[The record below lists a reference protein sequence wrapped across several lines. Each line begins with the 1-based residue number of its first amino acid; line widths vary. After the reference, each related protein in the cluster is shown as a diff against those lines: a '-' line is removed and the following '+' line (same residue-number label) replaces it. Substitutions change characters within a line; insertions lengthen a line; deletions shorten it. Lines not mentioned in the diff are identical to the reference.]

1 VRGFK
6 KQQATLGLIMK
17 SKKLAFAVAS
27 ALGLSAFAGGAFA
40 YGPTENYDY
49 TLRISGASAQ
59 DDAIEALFNT
69 GATGLCVGDRD
80 VWTYNGSKTDYR
92 AVSCR
97 SDATKIPGLT
107 DTNGD
112 GLIKVLVFK
121 RSHGGS
127 ALGVQPLAR
136 DMAIS
141 HIDISTCSTTAPY
154 NCTGLTSVQSDVGV
168 SDVDPAIFRNDDNK
182 PSEADAIAAG
192 VNFIMT
198 DADVANLEVKSAAAL
213 IFGMPLTLNFRNA
226 LQDAMI
232 SNGDLDLTCDDTAAN
247 RDLEACMPS
256 LSKTAIASVM
266 TGAMAD
272 WSQLG
277 VPGLVLPADTAP
289 KLCRRVNGSG
299 TQASYNVK
307 ILDNPCKGSVG
318 SSMAGHDGAN
328 VFENS
333 TSGDVRTCLNTQYTA
348 GNYAIGLLSVESKPS
363 STRNFRWIKVDGV
376 SPSLQNAAEGKY
388 PITVEQTFQWRKS
401 TVSNPLSG
409 GKLLMAQAIVA
420 NAANPANIA
429 SRNAAFTY
437 AGLETGYLATLPNT
451 TSPTVPFSSAAPVW
465 GYSHAAN
472 GNSLDNCRL
481 PQVYDPGTSV
491 PASGL

>member
-1 VRGFK
+1 MK
-6 KQQATLGLIMK
+6 TNKLTL
-17 SKKLAFAVAS
+17 AVLS
-27 ALGLSAFAGGAFA
+27 ALGLSAFAGAAFA
-40 YGPTENYDY
+40 YGPSENYDY
-49 TLRISGASAQ
+49 ELRISGASAQ
-59 DDAIEALFNT
+59 DDAVEALFNT
-69 GATGLCVGDRD
+69 GATGLCLSDRD
-80 VWTYNGSKTDYR
+80 VWSYNNSKSDYR
-92 AVSCR
+92 AVSCKT
-97 SDATKIPGLT
+97 DAGKVPGLT

-112 GLIKVLVFK
+112 GLIKVLIFK

-141 HIDISTCSTTAPY
+141 GIDKSTCTAGSTVAGATY
-154 NCTGLTSVQSDVGV
+154 NCTGLTSVTSDVGV
-168 SDVDPAIFRNDDNK
+168 SDVDPGIFRNVDNT
-182 PSEADAIAAG
+182 PSEADAVLAG
-192 VNFIMT
+192 VNFPMT
-198 DADVANLEVKSAAAL
+198 DVDVANLEVKSAAAL
-213 IFGMPLTLNFRNA
+213 IFGMPVTLNFRDA

-232 SNGDLDLTCDDTAAN
+232 ANLTLDATCDDSAAN
-247 RDLEACMPS
+247 RDLESCMPS
-256 LSKTAIASVM
+256 LAKSAIASVM
-266 TGAMAD
+266 TGVLAD

-277 VPGLVLPADTAP
+277 VPGLAMPTSGDTAP

-307 ILDNPCKGSVG
+307 ILDNPCKGALSG
-318 SSMAGHDGAN
+318 ASMGGHDGFN

-363 STRNFRWIKVDGV
+363 GTRNFRWIKVDGV

-388 PITVEQTFQWRKS
+388 PIVVEQTFQWRKS

-409 GKLLMAQAIVA
+409 GKLKIAEAIVS
-420 NAANPANIA
+420 NAANPTSIA
-429 SRNAAFTY
+429 ARNAAFTY

-451 TSPTVPFSSAAPVW
+451 TSATVPFTTAAPVW

-472 GNSLDNCRL
+472 GNTLDNCRL

-491 PASGL
+491 PATGL